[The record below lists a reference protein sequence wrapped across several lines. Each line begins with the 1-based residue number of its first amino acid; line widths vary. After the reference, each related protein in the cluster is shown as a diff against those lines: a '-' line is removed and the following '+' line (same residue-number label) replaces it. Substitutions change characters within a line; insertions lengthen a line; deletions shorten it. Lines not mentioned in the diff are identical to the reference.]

1 MSGWGWCCADCC
13 EAGGGFGLVV
23 AIGVGVAASTAGVM
37 LAEHLA
43 LSQLKVGF
51 GLGAGVCAACLGGLE
66 LTWVVGWPL
75 GLAD

>member
-43 LSQLKVGF
+43 LSRLKVGF
-51 GLGAGVCAACLGGLE
+51 GLVAGVRGVRVGGLE
-66 LTWVVGWPL
+66 LTWVVGWSV
-75 GLAD
+75 GFG